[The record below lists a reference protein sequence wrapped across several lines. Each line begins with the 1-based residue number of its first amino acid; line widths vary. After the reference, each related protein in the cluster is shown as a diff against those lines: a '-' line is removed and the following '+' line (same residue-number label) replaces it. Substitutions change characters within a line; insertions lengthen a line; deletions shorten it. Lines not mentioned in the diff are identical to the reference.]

1 MTFDTCAGLDQVV
14 YFLPR
19 GKSPRSGTP
28 ENYVALSSIE
38 GVVPCVVTRCKI
50 RWSVI
55 QGGPMRTTREQL
67 PRLSLEVIEALKAT
81 GETEAD
87 IARMYGVTPQAVS
100 WHVHTY
106 GGKLTARQV
115 IRREYPFKVPEP
127 LSQCTPHKRLRD
139 HGEYIATRGKG
150 MKEYK
155 LKRLRSFY
163 RMLRENNWVVEF
175 DPNIPPI
182 PGVSKRGGW
191 AYRERQESDEDL
203 LIRVNEYTT
212 LSEIGRHHIWR
223 FPSVEP

>member
-1 MTFDTCAGLDQVV
+1 M
-14 YFLPR
+14 
-19 GKSPRSGTP
+19 
-28 ENYVALSSIE
+28 
-38 GVVPCVVTRCKI
+38 
-50 RWSVI
+50 
-55 QGGPMRTTREQL
+55 
-67 PRLSLEVIEALKAT
+67 
-81 GETEAD
+81 
-87 IARMYGVTPQAVS
+87 
-100 WHVHTY
+100 
-106 GGKLTARQV
+106 TARQV

-127 LSQCTPHKRLRD
+127 LSQCSPHKRLRD

-182 PGVSKRGGW
+182 PGVSKCGGW
-191 AYRERQESDEDL
+191 AYRDRQESDEDL
-203 LIRVNEYTT
+203 LIRVNEYAT

>member
-1 MTFDTCAGLDQVV
+1 
-14 YFLPR
+14 
-19 GKSPRSGTP
+19 
-28 ENYVALSSIE
+28 
-38 GVVPCVVTRCKI
+38 
-50 RWSVI
+50 
-55 QGGPMRTTREQL
+55 MRTTREQL
-67 PRLSLEVIEALKAT
+67 PRLSLEVIEALKAA

-127 LSQCTPHKRLRD
+127 LSQCAPHKRLRD

-175 DPNIPPI
+175 DPDIPPI